1 MHQVPETQPRESSP
15 GSPCEAHGRTDEE
28 RAYYSLNERVY
39 TWFAPVYDA
48 VTAPVAS
55 LRRIAADLADVR
67 AGMKVL
73 DVATGTGAQA
83 FAFAARG
90 AEVTGVDLS
99 EAMLR
104 IARRKSRSSNLT
116 FQRADAAALPFPDA
130 SFDAACISFALHEM
144 PRSVRTAVVHE
155 LSRVTRP
162 GGTVVVVDY
171 ALPERPLARWLVYHA
186 VKLYEPDCYAD
197 FVHSDLRALFAE
209 AAIRVQEERP
219 GLLGA
224 VKIWTGTRDNG

>member
-1 MHQVPETQPRESSP
+1 M
-15 GSPCEAHGRTDEE
+15 
-28 RAYYSLNERVY
+28 
-39 TWFAPVYDA
+39 
-48 VTAPVAS
+48 
-55 LRRIAADLADVR
+55 AADLAGVR

-83 FAFAARG
+83 LAFAARG

-116 FQRADAAALPFPDA
+116 FLRADAATLPFPDE

-144 PRSVRTAVVHE
+144 PRSVRTAVVRE

-162 GGTVVVVDY
+162 GGTVVVVDW
-171 ALPERPLARWLVYHA
+171 ALPEGRPLARWLVYHV
-186 VKLYEPDCYAD
+186 VKLWEPDCYAD
-197 FVHSDLRALFAE
+197 FVHSDLRALLAE

-224 VKIWTGTRDNG
+224 AKIWTGLRDIA